1 MRLLAE
7 RSLQS
12 SLHGINKISFWQL
25 VDLVVPSLIL
35 GQAIGRWGNFFNS
48 EAFGSPTDVPWKLYI
63 PPANRPLEYLDY
75 DYFHPTFL
83 YESVWNLGVFMILLF
98 LFFWGLKKRNRT
110 KVGTLTFVYL
120 IGYSIGRFWI
130 EGLRTDSLMIGSL
143 KIAQIISLVA
153 IAIGILG
160 LIWLYILKRPLRD
173 SAGSSK

>member
-1 MRLLAE
+1 
-7 RSLQS
+7 
-12 SLHGINKISFWQL
+12 
-25 VDLVVPSLIL
+25 
-35 GQAIGRWGNFFNS
+35 
-48 EAFGSPTDVPWKLYI
+48 
-63 PPANRPLEYLDY
+63 
-75 DYFHPTFL
+75 
-83 YESVWNLGVFMILLF
+83 MILLF

-160 LIWLYILKRPLRD
+160 LIWLYILKRPLPD
-173 SAGSSK
+173 PVSNK